1 MDIERRLAP
10 WVSKMV
16 PGARNVRIDGLDRV
30 EMGHSA
36 ETLLLTLSWE
46 DGAGDHREEVA
57 LRIRPPAPGLLE
69 PYDLQHQVDILRA
82 LESTPVRAPRA
93 YWIEPSGHVLGREF
107 YVMERLPGTVY
118 ERGVP
123 EELATD
129 PVRIR
134 RMCESMIEQLAAIHS
149 VDTGAT
155 QLEGISD
162 GRRYVHGEIDH
173 WTSEIQRVQRGP
185 LPALER
191 LAAALREQQP
201 QQSPGE
207 TLVHGDAKPG
217 NFAFEGSEVSAVF
230 DWEMATIGDP
240 LADVGY
246 AEMLWV
252 MPGYFTSRPAALTVD
267 EFVIHWEKLTRIQ
280 TSSRPW
286 YRALAGF
293 KTAAIL
299 LVGGFLFDNRH
310 SDDLRFG
317 QMTNAIHPLTRQAL
331 HELGIDEEL
340 EPGPVLPRPER
351 VREVEMAQSR

>member
-1 MDIERRLAP
+1 MDIERRLVP
-10 WVSKMV
+10 WISEMV
-16 PGARNVRIDGLDRV
+16 PGARNVRIDRLDRV

-46 DGAGDHREEVA
+46 DDAGDHREEVA
-57 LRIRPPAPGLLE
+57 LRIRPPVPGLLE
-69 PYDLQHQVDILRA
+69 PYDLQRQVDVLRA

-93 YWIEPSGHVLGREF
+93 YWLEPSGRVLGREF

-129 PVRIR
+129 PSRIR
-134 RMCESMIEQLAAIHS
+134 RMCESMVEQLAAVHS
-149 VDTGAT
+149 VDTGAVG
-155 QLEGISD
+155 LEGISD
-162 GRRYVHGEIDH
+162 GRRYVHREIDH

-191 LAAALREQQP
+191 LAAAVREQQP
-201 QQSPGE
+201 QQCPSV
-207 TLVHGDAKPG
+207 TLVHGGAKPG

-240 LADVGY
+240 LADIGY

-267 EFVIHWEKLTRIQ
+267 EFVTLWGELTGIQ

-293 KTAAIL
+293 KTAAII
-299 LVGGFLFDNRH
+299 LVGGHLFDEGD

-317 QMTNAIHPLTRQAL
+317 QMTGAIHPLTRQAL

-340 EPGPVLPRPER
+340 ESGPVLPRQER
-351 VREVEMAQSR
+351 VREVEMAQNR